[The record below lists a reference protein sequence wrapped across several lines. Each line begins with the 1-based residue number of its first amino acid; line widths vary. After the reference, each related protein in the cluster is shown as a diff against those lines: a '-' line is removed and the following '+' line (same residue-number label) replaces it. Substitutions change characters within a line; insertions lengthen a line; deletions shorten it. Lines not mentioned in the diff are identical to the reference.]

1 MRVVG
6 GIAKGTILKG
16 GKGEKIRPTSDKVRE
31 ALFNILSREIV
42 GSSFLDCYAGS
53 GAVGIE
59 ALSRGAERVIFV
71 EADKRAVTLIK
82 GNLERCH
89 LEDKAVII
97 QRIFERSSKRIK
109 DLQDSFDF
117 IFADPPY
124 QRTNYGRLLRQ
135 AVEQNLL
142 KSRGWFIIEHMKKD
156 SLPEEIDELSKV
168 KAKYYGQTALS
179 FYRLRTSQEAEN

>member
-6 GIAKGTILKG
+6 GMAKGIILKA

-31 ALFNILSREIV
+31 ALFNILARDIT
-42 GSSFLDCYAGS
+42 GAFFLDCYAGS

-71 EADKRAVTLIK
+71 ESDKKAVALIK

-97 QRIFERSSKRIK
+97 QRIFEKSSNKIK
-109 DLQDSFDF
+109 ELQDSFDF

-124 QRTNYGRLLRQ
+124 QRTDYDKLIKQ
-135 AVEQNLL
+135 AGKQNLL
-142 KSRGWFIIEHMKKD
+142 KSRGWLIIEHMKKD
-156 SLPEEIDELSKV
+156 SLPEVIDELSKV
-168 KAKYYGQTALS
+168 KVKYYGQTALS
-179 FYRLRTSQEAEN
+179 FYQLKTSQEAEN